1 MPRTTIDVDPSLV
14 RWAREAAGLT
24 AQTAAKKIGV
34 SATKLAQ
41 WETPGATE
49 RPTPRQLEKLADAVK
64 RPVATFFLPA
74 PPAEPPLPADFRRAP
89 DATAAQPLSPASRLA
104 IRRARRLQQVF
115 VELGD
120 VPARAQL
127 AKTKITRATP
137 PEVAA
142 RDARGLLGV
151 TVADQAQWHDAP
163 TALLEWRQRFERLG
177 HLIFQ
182 FAMPPEEISGF
193 SLMDTVPVV
202 VLNKKDPPSRRC
214 FTLFHEWAH
223 LLLDEPGLCF
233 VEEGRAAGT
242 TDTVEVFCNAF
253 AGALL
258 VPMDALK
265 ALDALRASR
274 FSLDQAVEEGVRQFA
289 VSRFVV
295 VRRLYTAGIIDQQTY
310 QQTAAR
316 YDQQFRAR
324 PKKKAKGGAP
334 PHRKTVAELG
344 RGFVSHVL
352 RAHDR
357 GQISDIEL
365 SDYLSLRLRHL
376 EKVEALVSGA

>member
-1 MPRTTIDVDPSLV
+1 MARATIDVDPSLV

-24 AQTAAKKIGV
+24 PLVAAKKIGI
-34 SATKLAQ
+34 SAAKLTQ

-74 PPAEPPLPADFRRAP
+74 PPLELPLPADFRRAP
-89 DATAAQPLSPASRLA
+89 ASGAVEALSPASRIA
-104 IRRARRLQQVF
+104 IRRARRLQQLYL
-115 VELGD
+115 ELGD
-120 VPARAQL
+120 IPVRAPL
-127 AKTKITRATP
+127 PRITRTTS

-151 TVADQAQWHDAP
+151 TVVDQAQWHDAP
-163 TALLEWRQRFERLG
+163 TALMQWRRRFEGLG

-193 SLMDTVPVV
+193 SLTDTVPVV
-202 VLNKKDPPSRRC
+202 VLNKKDSHSRRC

-223 LLLDEPGLCF
+223 LLLDEPGLCY
-233 VEEGRAAGT
+233 VEDGRATGT
-242 TDTVEVFCNAF
+242 ADAVEVFCNAF

-265 ALDALRASR
+265 ALDGLRASR
-274 FSLDQAVEEGVRQFA
+274 FSLDQVVEEGARQFA
-289 VSRFVV
+289 VSRPVV
-295 VRRLYTAGIIDQQTY
+295 LRRLHTAGIIDQQTY
-310 QQTAAR
+310 EQTAAR

-334 PHRKTVAELG
+334 PHRTTVAELG
-344 RGFVSHVL
+344 RDFISHVL

-357 GQISDIEL
+357 GQISDIEV

-376 EKVEALVSGA
+376 EKVETLISGA